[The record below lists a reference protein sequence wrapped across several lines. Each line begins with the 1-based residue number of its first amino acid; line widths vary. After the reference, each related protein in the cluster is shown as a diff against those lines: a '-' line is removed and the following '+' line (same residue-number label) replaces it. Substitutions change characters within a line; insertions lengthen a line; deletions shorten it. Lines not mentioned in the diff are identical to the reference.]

1 MADRAAENGA
11 PSSTV
16 RHSSA
21 QVPASGTLGSA
32 MSSTSPPRTRS
43 RVIMTWRRG
52 NGSSQAR
59 QQRGGQYRRQVG
71 QGVRERGEFG

>member
-1 MADRAAENGA
+1 MADRAAENGV

-52 NGSSQAR
+52 NESIRPASSGPPR
-59 QQRGGQYRRQVG
+59 IGGR
-71 QGVRERGEFG
+71 